1 MLRRFF
7 CSASP
12 YTWLL
17 LDALASSVDDIRAIV
32 LVDPVTEWR
41 EVVIAALAA
50 NNRVISLQMTNA
62 TPQFAKFLPTSD
74 QLVAAGVSYTLMMN
88 QRDVF
93 DSIRQLQLL
102 SMEHHVDIAAI
113 ILLSEVAVE
122 VSDIIAVGLK
132 LPHNPLDLITA
143 RRDKGIMKQAV
154 ASRGLRVAKYSR
166 VKSMDQVL
174 AVMEKLAMSFPVVVK
189 TPSGMSTSDVF
200 ICSSP
205 NEASDAI
212 NTIIGRIS
220 PDGRV
225 TNEVLLEEYLTGT
238 EFAVNLMVFRNT
250 SVTDSNTS

>member
-189 TPSGMSTSDVF
+189 GFLECLAVM
-200 ICSSP
+200 CSYV
-205 NEASDAI
+205 
-212 NTIIGRIS
+212 
-220 PDGRV
+220 RV
-225 TNEVLLEEYLTGT
+225 QMKQ
-238 EFAVNLMVFRNT
+238 AMR
-250 SVTDSNTS
+250 SIQ